1 MYCTILLYDFR
12 VKPSESLFN
21 QVLTYQ
27 PHYAVQHAYCT
38 CSNGRVDCTKGSKNL
53 HKRVG
58 CHNFRFTRDLGLES
72 IHVYLFTVFE
82 DDRTFIAPPP
92 SPRDSNYF
100 PTASPLNASAVEGD
114 NELANV
120 LIISKY
126 VLFHFIEDNFI
137 CRQCRFSWKMV
148 TNSSILKISD
158 LFKSD
163 VLKKIKCYTDLL
175 GHVQVN
181 IIYLFTCYE
190 DESKF
195 IFPRD
200 SNYSPRR
207 NLKYM

>member
-1 MYCTILLYDFR
+1 MYCTILLCFR

-58 CHNFRFTRDLGLES
+58 CHNFRFTRDFGLES
-72 IHVYLFTVFE
+72 IYLFTVFE
-82 DDRTFIAPPP
+82 DDRTFIAPP
-92 SPRDSNYF
+92 PRDSNYF

-163 VLKKIKCYTDLL
+163 V
-175 GHVQVN
+175 
-181 IIYLFTCYE
+181 
-190 DESKF
+190 
-195 IFPRD
+195 
-200 SNYSPRR
+200 
-207 NLKYM
+207 